1 VLTDNENRYIEIIE
15 FICSYNQISKEQLI
29 TLLKYRDNKYL
40 LFLIFKKYRC
50 TDKNVILKILNLK
63 SKQSI
68 NLNFKKAEERF
79 FINKE
84 FREKYFTIEEK
95 ISTII

>member
-1 VLTDNENRYIEIIE
+1 MLTNNENRYLQIIE

-29 TLLKYRDNKYL
+29 TFLKYRDNKYL
-40 LFLIFKKYRC
+40 LLLIFKKYRC
-50 TDKNVILKILNLK
+50 TDKNVILRMLNLK

-68 NLNFKKAEERF
+68 NLSFKKAEEKF
-79 FINKE
+79 FINKD

-95 ISTII
+95 IGTII